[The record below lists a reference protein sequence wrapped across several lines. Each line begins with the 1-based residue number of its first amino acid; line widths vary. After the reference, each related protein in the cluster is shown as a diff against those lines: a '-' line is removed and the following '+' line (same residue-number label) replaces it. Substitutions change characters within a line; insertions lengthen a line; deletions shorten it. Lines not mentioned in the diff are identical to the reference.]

1 MSYLHRFVL
10 VLTLV
15 ATVTSASAQSWGRY
29 GTGQSHGFRY
39 DTVTIPD
46 IQPNDHSVAAR
57 DVFGRDGGRV
67 VHNAFGRDGA
77 RREIPVIPPPKVII
91 IDNRTGD
98 LWAWSEAEQTV
109 LYLGYIFPLAGQGPI
124 ARVITLPER

>member
-1 MSYLHRFVL
+1 MRYMHRFVL
-10 VLTLV
+10 VSTLV

-39 DTVTIPD
+39 DTVTITD
-46 IQPNDHSVAAR
+46 VQPNGHAVAAH
-57 DVFGRDGGRV
+57 DAFGRDRGRAA
-67 VHNAFGRDGA
+67 HNAFGRD
-77 RREIPVIPPPKVII
+77 KVII

-124 ARVITLPER
+124 ARVITVPEQR